1 MAGEGL
7 IIGLFIVAISLVGT
21 LLLGMDYLKKLGSWV
36 VEKKIPIIAV
46 IIWAIML
53 SLVVIREFN
62 AAYANP
68 LAMDPNYRVLFA
80 PYYSSIVPRL
90 YNLDYAALFVTS
102 ILAGFTIQEV
112 DAVLFGFLSSVVLL
126 LVSAV
131 AYISWFIWYFL
142 GLGALLDASV
152 VTTIMW
158 VAFLNVFRMVFPLAI
173 LAIFVGSIFGCIIRD
188 FVYP

>member
-1 MAGEGL
+1 
-7 IIGLFIVAISLVGT
+7 
-21 LLLGMDYLKKLGSWV
+21 LGSWV
-36 VEKKIPIIAV
+36 KEKKIPIIAV
-46 IIWAIML
+46 IIWTIML

-80 PYYSSIVPRL
+80 SYYSSIVPRL
-90 YNLDYAALFVTS
+90 YNLDYVVVFVTS

-131 AYISWFIWYFL
+131 AYISWFIWYLL

-158 VAFLNVFRMVFPLAI
+158 AAFLNVFRMVFPLAI